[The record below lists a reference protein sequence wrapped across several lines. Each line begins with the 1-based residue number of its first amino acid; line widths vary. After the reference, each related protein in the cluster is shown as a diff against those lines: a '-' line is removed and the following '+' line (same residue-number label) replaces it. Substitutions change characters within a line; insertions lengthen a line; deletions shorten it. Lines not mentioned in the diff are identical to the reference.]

1 MNAADQDLTNEESQA
16 LADVDGFMVHEDDT
30 PPVLTTKG
38 TKKRKK
44 KAATEEAPVAVVLE
58 EPETHEDSFRQELEQ
73 EEESQEEEEPEEE
86 PLMSSPE
93 WSDFVQRQFTDEEVD
108 AEGHPFVFGLR
119 RVANLLLGPT
129 LDSVAHVVQPPA
141 FLDGAGLKM
150 QPTCVEYTVRL
161 LMTRLEHGL
170 STPYPVSFTDTA
182 EVYVGNTDAEF
193 ARYPSAMASTRAEGR
208 ALRKALMLRH
218 AVASE
223 EKTLVPLSEA
233 GLSGM
238 ITPQQINFI
247 DILCRRCK
255 VDVTKYINMGKT
267 KYDKIEEVSYDAAQ
281 KMTEH
286 LSGWQN
292 DPSKVPDKVKPYKID
307 WRNNE

>member
-1 MNAADQDLTNEESQA
+1 MNTTDKDLTDAESQSLTDA
-16 LADVDGFMVHEDDT
+16 EGFVVNEDDS
-30 PPVLTTKG
+30 PPVLTAG
-38 TKKRKK
+38 KKRGRKK
-44 KAATEEAPVAVVLE
+44 KAAVSEEQPEEIVSGDLADSE
-58 EPETHEDSFRQELEQ
+58 TMESQSDEEDEGDEPEA
-73 EEESQEEEEPEEE
+73 E

-93 WSDFVQRQFTDEEVD
+93 WSDFVQRQFTDDEVD

-129 LDSVAHVVQPPA
+129 LDSNAHVVQPPR

-170 STPYPVSFTDTA
+170 TTPYPASFTDTA

-193 ARYPSAMASTRAEGR
+193 ARYPSAMAATRAEGR

-218 AVASE
+218 IVSSE

-255 VDVTKYINMGKT
+255 VDVMAYINMGKT
-267 KYDKIEEVSYDAAQ
+267 KYDKIEEVSYEAAQ

-292 DPSKVPDKVKPYKID
+292 DPSKIPDKVKPYKID
-307 WRNNE
+307 WRNQE